1 MALDAARAQGELP
14 DGVHTDELA
23 RVLAALAMDALP
35 AWAQGDSA
43 RLRSRI
49 QTRADVVLAGA
60 QTVNQERAP
69 FAVTDRVPAR
79 SRPCRPCIHSDPA
92 MAAMERPVGAD
103 GWTMEYRQ
111 TIIGPR
117 TADQFTGS
125 LRAVEIQ
132 LESAV
137 LRELDRI
144 FSGPGGPAP
153 ESYAW

>member
-1 MALDAARAQGELP
+1 
-14 DGVHTDELA
+14 
-23 RVLAALAMDALP
+23 
-35 AWAQGDSA
+35 
-43 RLRSRI
+43 
-49 QTRADVVLAGA
+49 
-60 QTVNQERAP
+60 
-69 FAVTDRVPAR
+69 
-79 SRPCRPCIHSDPA
+79 
-92 MAAMERPVGAD
+92 MAATERPVGAD

-125 LRAVEIQ
+125 LPAVEIQ

-153 ESYAW
+153 ESCAW